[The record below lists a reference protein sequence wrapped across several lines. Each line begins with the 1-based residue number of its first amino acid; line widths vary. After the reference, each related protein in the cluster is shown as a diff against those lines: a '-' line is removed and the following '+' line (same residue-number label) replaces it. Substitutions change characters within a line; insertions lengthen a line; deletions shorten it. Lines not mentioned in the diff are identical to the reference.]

1 MATRRIRVK
10 LSQDG
15 IESAIAQ
22 LQAYKQTL
30 SEKCQLAVERL
41 ADLGIK
47 TAKIN
52 CGEYGD
58 VITFSKDVYGVDGG
72 AKGRLIAVG
81 EPVFRIRNKQLIT
94 MDPLL
99 MAEFGSGWE
108 AKVLDPIEGYGQ
120 GTFPGQTHAFDP
132 HGWYYTDVETGEQHH
147 SYGESPTFPM
157 HSAMIAMLFEVE
169 RVFKGV
175 FRSA

>member
-10 LSQDG
+10 LSEDG

-22 LQAYKQTL
+22 LDAYKRTL
-30 SEKCQLAVERL
+30 SAKCELAVERL

-47 TAKIN
+47 TARVN

-58 VITFSKDVYGVDGG
+58 VITFSREVTGIDGG

-81 EPVFRIRNKQLIT
+81 TPVPRLRGRQKIT
-94 MDPLL
+94 IDPLL

-132 HGWYYTDVETGEQHH
+132 KGWYYTDYETRETHH

-157 HSAMIAMLFEVE
+157 HSAMIAMMFDVE

-175 FRSA
+175 FRA